1 MKEIALGSLCEVCM
15 YVHEDR
21 QDKAYMSQLATSI
34 WQMKLVSYLEL
45 SCNSTWLWSGVGWF
59 AYNTFH
65 VSVSLWCMV
74 GGSVE
79 VWTKDILDRLM
90 EGQTRF
96 GMSRGV
102 KMSLVLKE
110 LK

>member
-1 MKEIALGSLCEVCM
+1 M
-15 YVHEDR
+15 
-21 QDKAYMSQLATSI
+21 
-34 WQMKLVSYLEL
+34 
-45 SCNSTWLWSGVGWF
+45 
-59 AYNTFH
+59 
-65 VSVSLWCMV
+65 
-74 GGSVE
+74 E